1 MNSVSLIGRTTK
13 NIEIRSTTSGKTVV
27 AFTLAVERTDKK
39 VDYVPCEAWGKTAEL
54 LSTYIHKGDQV
65 GIEGQIVVSSYDD
78 PNIPG
83 KKVTSV
89 KVLVNSITFCAKAK
103 GKEVIEKEVVET
115 SDAFDT
121 VDDLVNQLSSDE
133 LPF

>member
-39 VDYVPCEAWGKTAEL
+39 VDYVPCEAWDKTAEL
-54 LSTYIHKGDQV
+54 LSAYVHKGDQV
-65 GIEGQIVVSSYDD
+65 GIEGQIRVSSYDD

-103 GKEVIEKEVVET
+103 GKEVVET
-115 SDAFDT
+115 SNAFDT

>member
-27 AFTLAVERTDKK
+27 SFSLAVERTDKK

-83 KKVTSV
+83 
-89 KVLVNSITFCAKAK
+89 
-103 GKEVIEKEVVET
+103 
-115 SDAFDT
+115 
-121 VDDLVNQLSSDE
+121 
-133 LPF
+133 